1 MGEKCSYV
9 ASSDNSVVINEET
22 VRVRR
27 TRPGVPGWWRA
38 RPAGRRG
45 ASTQSAA
52 SVAGAGP
59 PDTKGCG
66 DFYVKCE
73 TRDIFYSLEKPG
85 QRFLN
90 G

>member
-1 MGEKCSYV
+1 MKKLSHFPN
-9 ASSDNSVVINEET
+9 SNNSVVFNEEM

-59 PDTKGCG
+59 PDTK
-66 DFYVKCE
+66 
-73 TRDIFYSLEKPG
+73 
-85 QRFLN
+85 
-90 G
+90 